1 MKQVKP
7 TKQNS
12 FILGQTIQAKV
23 NKSLKTR
30 FPTAEDIVG
39 DILKEPKR
47 SLWKK

>member
-12 FILGQTIQAKV
+12 LILTQTIQSKV

-39 DILKEPKR
+39 DLIKQPKR